1 MFIPPFCPRATCS
14 NHDTAHGRWW
24 SHRGSYHTR
33 VSGSVPRF
41 MCTACRKTFSVQ
53 TFSVH
58 YYVKRIFDLAEVE
71 RLSSSS
77 MSLRALGR
85 HLACT
90 CASVQNRIDRLAR
103 QGVALHQHLRTL
115 ADRREDVCFD
125 GLVSFDRSQYFPNDI
140 GISITSRSR
149 FILGLTHATTRRGG
163 RMREDQKEKRERLY
177 EGLVFERKAIERS
190 FRAHLDRLARERP
203 PGPRCPLIMITD
215 EKREYGRA
223 FTRHRLFRE
232 QDGDHRA
239 VHRTVNSRVP
249 RTFRNP
255 LFASN
260 YIDREIRKDRA
271 DQRRE
276 TACFARDAANMM
288 SRLAVYA
295 VHHNYVKQYSSRE
308 RKAQRGTHAEEAGI
322 RRAAVE
328 RARGAF
334 FGVRAFL
341 SHLRLDEMD
350 AAIWKK
356 RVYSPET
363 GRVEEARL
371 PGFALA

>member
-1 MFIPPFCPRATCS
+1 MFIPPFCPRATCP
-14 NHDTAHGRWW
+14 NHGAAHGRWW
-24 SHRGSYHTR
+24 SHRGSYYTH
-33 VSGSVPRF
+33 VFGPVPRF

-58 YYVKRIFDLAEVE
+58 YYVKRLVDLAEVE

-90 CASVQNRIDRLAR
+90 CDSVQNRIDRLAR
-103 QGVALHQHLRTL
+103 QGVALHARLRTR
-115 ADRREDVCFD
+115 ADPREDVCFD

-163 RMREDQKEKRERLY
+163 RMRDDQKEKRDRLY
-177 EGLVFERKAIERS
+177 SGLIFERKGIERS
-190 FRAHLDRLARERP
+190 FRHHLDRLGKERS
-203 PGPRCPLIMITD
+203 PGPRCPLVIITD
-215 EKREYGRA
+215 EKREYGRVFA
-223 FTRHRLFRE
+223 RHRLFRD
-232 QDGDHRA
+232 QDEDHRA
-239 VHRTVNSRVP
+239 VHRTVNSQVP
-249 RTFRNP
+249 RTVWNP

-276 TACFARDAANMM
+276 TTCFARGAANMM
-288 SRLAVYA
+288 ARLAVYA
-295 VHHNYVKQYSSRE
+295 VYHNYVKRYSIKG
-308 RKAQRGTHAEEAGI
+308 RKADGRTHAEEAGI
-322 RRAAVE
+322 GGAAVE
-328 RARGAF
+328 AARRTF

-341 SHLRLDEMD
+341 SRLRLDEID
-350 AAIWKK
+350 EALWKK
-356 RVYSPET
+356 LIYSPET
-363 GRVEEARL
+363 GRVEGARL
-371 PGFALA
+371 PRFAFA